1 MTTCIF
7 TSNSS
12 IKHDTG
18 PGHPECPERI
28 PAILTGLKK
37 IQSQKLI
44 WKEIGSFDE
53 KYIELTHSKK
63 YLEKINQSFP
73 KEDLVFLDGD
83 TIVSKGSKK
92 AAYDAVGAIINAIDA
107 VMNQEFDNAFCVVR
121 PPGHH
126 AEKEQAMGFCIFNNV
141 AVGATYLLEKYKLD
155 KVAIIDFDV
164 HHGNGTQDIFYN
176 EKKVLYISSH
186 QFPFYPGTG
195 SKDEIGKFNN
205 ILNIPLKTGTVSEE
219 FFNSY
224 KKVYDKL
231 NEFRPQFIL
240 LSAGF
245 DAHKNDPLANVNLE
259 SRDYYILTKEIMK
272 IAKKIC
278 SNKIVSI
285 LEGGYN
291 LSAIQESAKYHV
303 EALLEV

>member
-1 MTTCIF
+1 VTTCIF
-7 TSNSS
+7 TADSS
-12 IKHDTG
+12 TQHDTG

-28 PAILTGLKK
+28 PSIINGLKR
-37 IQSQKLI
+37 IQSKNLI
-44 WKEIGSFDE
+44 WKDVGSFDE
-53 KYIELTHSKK
+53 KYIKLTHSEK
-63 YLEKINQSFP
+63 YLENINQSFP
-73 KEDLVFLDGD
+73 KEGLDFLDGD

-92 AAYDAVGAIINAIDA
+92 AAYDAVSSIINAIDA
-107 VMNQEFDNAFCVVR
+107 VMNKEFNNAFCVVR

-141 AVGATYLLEKYKLD
+141 AVGATYLLEKYKLN

-195 SKDEIGKFNN
+195 SEDETGKYNN
-205 ILNIPLKTGTVSEE
+205 ILNIPLKAETSSKE
-219 FFNSY
+219 FFDSY

-231 NEFRPQFIL
+231 NEFKPEFIL

-245 DAHKNDPLANVNLE
+245 DAHKNDPLANINLE
-259 SRDYYILTKEIMK
+259 SKDYYTLTKEIIK
-272 IAKKIC
+272 IAKQIC
-278 SNKIVSI
+278 ENKIVSI

-291 LSAIQESAKYHV
+291 LAAIQESAKYHV

>member
-7 TSNSS
+7 TSNYS

-205 ILNIPLKTGTVSEE
+205 ILNIPLKAGTVSED

-245 DAHKNDPLANVNLE
+245 DAHKNDPLANVDLE

>member
-7 TSNSS
+7 TANSS
-12 IKHDTG
+12 IHHDTG

-28 PAILTGLKK
+28 PSIISGLKK
-37 IQSQKLI
+37 IRSQKLI
-44 WKEIGSFDE
+44 FKNVGSFDE
-53 KYIELTHSKK
+53 KYIKLTHSEK
-63 YLEKINQSFP
+63 YFKKINQSFP
-73 KEDLVFLDGD
+73 KEGLAFLDGD
-83 TIVSKGSKK
+83 TIVSKSSKE
-92 AAYDAVGAIINAIDA
+92 AAYDAVSSIINAIDG
-107 VMNQEFDNAFCVVR
+107 VMNKEFDNAFCVIR

-141 AVGATYLLEKYKLD
+141 AVGATYLLEKYKLN

-195 SKDEIGKFNN
+195 SEDETGKYNN
-205 ILNIPLKTGTVSEE
+205 ILNISLKAGTGSEE
-219 FFNSY
+219 FFDSY
-224 KKVYDKL
+224 KRVYDKL
-231 NEFRPQFIL
+231 NEFKPEFIL

-245 DAHKNDPLANVNLE
+245 DAHKNDPLANINLE
-259 SRDYYILTKEIMK
+259 SKDYYTLTKEIMK
-272 IAKKIC
+272 IANQVC
-278 SNKIVSI
+278 GNKIVSI

-291 LSAIQESAKYHV
+291 LAAIQESAKYHV
-303 EALLEV
+303 EALLEI

>member
-7 TSNSS
+7 SSNSS
-12 IKHDTG
+12 IRHDTG

-44 WKEIGSFDE
+44 WREIGSFDE

-205 ILNIPLKTGTVSEE
+205 ILNIPLKAGTVSEE

-245 DAHKNDPLANVNLE
+245 DAHKNDPLANVDLE

>member
-44 WKEIGSFDE
+44 WREIGSFDE

-83 TIVSKGSKK
+83 TIVSNGSKK

-205 ILNIPLKTGTVSEE
+205 ILNIPLKAGTVSEE

-245 DAHKNDPLANVNLE
+245 DAHKNDPLANVDLE

>member
-44 WKEIGSFDE
+44 WREIGSFDE

-92 AAYDAVGAIINAIDA
+92 AAYDAVGAVINAIDA

-205 ILNIPLKTGTVSEE
+205 ILNIPLKAGTVSED
-219 FFNSY
+219 FFNCY

>member
-28 PAILTGLKK
+28 PAILNGLKK

-53 KYIELTHSKK
+53 KYIELTHSQK

-92 AAYDAVGAIINAIDA
+92 AAYDAVGGIINAIDA
-107 VMNQEFDNAFCVVR
+107 VMNQEFNNAFCVVR

-141 AVGATYLLEKYKLD
+141 AVGATYLLEKYKLN

-205 ILNIPLKTGTVSEE
+205 ILNIPLKAGMVSEE

-224 KKVYDKL
+224 KEVYEKL

-259 SRDYYILTKEIMK
+259 SKDYYILTKEIMK
-272 IAKKIC
+272 IAKKVC
-278 SNKIVSI
+278 DNKIVSI

>member
-44 WKEIGSFDE
+44 WREIGSFDE
-53 KYIELTHSKK
+53 KYIELTHSQK

-73 KEDLVFLDGD
+73 KGDLAFLDGD
-83 TIVSKGSKK
+83 TVVSKGSKK

-205 ILNIPLKTGTVSEE
+205 ILNIPLKAGTVSDE
-219 FFNSY
+219 FFNCY

-259 SRDYYILTKEIMK
+259 SKDYYVLTKEIMK

-278 SNKIVSI
+278 GNKIVSI

>member
-1 MTTCIF
+1 VTTCIF
-7 TSNSS
+7 TSNYS

-44 WKEIGSFDE
+44 WREIGSFDE

-205 ILNIPLKTGTVSEE
+205 ILNIPLKAGTVSEE

>member
-28 PAILTGLKK
+28 PAILNGLKK

-53 KYIELTHSKK
+53 KYIELTHSQK

-92 AAYDAVGAIINAIDA
+92 AAYDAVGGIINAIDA
-107 VMNQEFDNAFCVVR
+107 VMNQKFNNAFCVVR

-126 AEKEQAMGFCIFNNV
+126 AEKEQAMGFCLFNNV
-141 AVGATYLLEKYKLD
+141 AVGATYLLEKYKLN

-205 ILNIPLKTGTVSEE
+205 ILNIPLKAGTVSDE
-219 FFNSY
+219 FFNCY

-259 SRDYYILTKEIMK
+259 SKDYYILTKEIMK
-272 IAKKIC
+272 IAKKVC
-278 SNKIVSI
+278 ENKIVSI

>member
-44 WKEIGSFDE
+44 WREIGSFDE

-126 AEKEQAMGFCIFNNV
+126 AEKEHAMGFCIFNNI

-205 ILNIPLKTGTVSEE
+205 ILNIPLKAGTVSED

>member
-7 TSNSS
+7 TANSS
-12 IKHDTG
+12 IHHDTG

-28 PAILTGLKK
+28 PSIISGLKK
-37 IQSQKLI
+37 IRSQKLI
-44 WKEIGSFDE
+44 FKNVGSFDE
-53 KYIELTHSKK
+53 KYIKLTHSEK
-63 YLEKINQSFP
+63 YFKKINQSFP
-73 KEDLVFLDGD
+73 KEGLAFLDGD
-83 TIVSKGSKK
+83 TIVSKSSKE
-92 AAYDAVGAIINAIDA
+92 AAYDAVSSIINAIDA
-107 VMNQEFDNAFCVVR
+107 VMNKEFDNAFCVIR

-141 AVGATYLLEKYKLD
+141 AVGATYLLEKYKLN

-195 SKDEIGKFNN
+195 SEDETGKYNN
-205 ILNIPLKTGTVSEE
+205 ILNIALKAGTGSEE
-219 FFNSY
+219 FFDSY
-224 KKVYDKL
+224 KRVYDKL
-231 NEFRPQFIL
+231 NEFKPEFIL
-240 LSAGF
+240 FSAGF
-245 DAHKNDPLANVNLE
+245 DAHKNDPLANINLE
-259 SRDYYILTKEIMK
+259 SKDYYTLTKEIMK
-272 IAKKIC
+272 IAKQVC
-278 SNKIVSI
+278 ENKIVSI

-291 LSAIQESAKYHV
+291 LAAIQESAKYHV

>member
-44 WKEIGSFDE
+44 WREIGSFDE

-141 AVGATYLLEKYKLD
+141 AVGATYLLEKHKLD

-205 ILNIPLKTGTVSEE
+205 ILNIPLKAGTVSEE

-245 DAHKNDPLANVNLE
+245 DAHKNDPLANVDLE

>member
-44 WKEIGSFDE
+44 WREIGSFDK

-63 YLEKINQSFP
+63 YLKKINQSFP

-205 ILNIPLKTGTVSEE
+205 ILNIPLKAGTVSEE

>member
-7 TSNSS
+7 TADSS
-12 IKHDTG
+12 TQHDTG

-28 PAILTGLKK
+28 PSIINGLKR
-37 IQSQKLI
+37 IQSKNLI
-44 WKEIGSFDE
+44 WKDVGSFDE
-53 KYIELTHSKK
+53 KYIKLTHSEK

-73 KEDLVFLDGD
+73 KEGLDFLDGD

-92 AAYDAVGAIINAIDA
+92 AAYDAVSSIINAIDA
-107 VMNQEFDNAFCVVR
+107 VMNKEFNNAFCVVR

-141 AVGATYLLEKYKLD
+141 AVGATYLLEKYKLN

-195 SKDEIGKFNN
+195 SEDETGKYDN
-205 ILNIPLKTGTVSEE
+205 ILNIPLKAETNSKE
-219 FFNSY
+219 FFDSY

-231 NEFRPQFIL
+231 NEFKPEFIL

-245 DAHKNDPLANVNLE
+245 DAHKNDPLANINLE
-259 SRDYYILTKEIMK
+259 SKDYYTLTKEIMK
-272 IAKKIC
+272 IAKQIC
-278 SNKIVSI
+278 ESKIVSI

-291 LSAIQESAKYHV
+291 LAAIQESAKYHV

>member
-7 TSNSS
+7 TANSS
-12 IKHDTG
+12 IHHDTG

-28 PAILTGLKK
+28 PSIISGLKK
-37 IQSQKLI
+37 IRSQKLI
-44 WKEIGSFDE
+44 FKNVGSFDE
-53 KYIELTHSKK
+53 KYIKLTHSEK
-63 YLEKINQSFP
+63 YFKKINQSFP
-73 KEDLVFLDGD
+73 KEGLAFLDGD
-83 TIVSKGSKK
+83 TIVSKSSKE
-92 AAYDAVGAIINAIDA
+92 AAYDAVSSIINAIDG
-107 VMNQEFDNAFCVVR
+107 VMNKEFDNAFCVIR

-141 AVGATYLLEKYKLD
+141 AVGATYLLEKYKLN

-195 SKDEIGKFNN
+195 SEDETGKYNN
-205 ILNIPLKTGTVSEE
+205 ILNISLKAGTGSEE
-219 FFNSY
+219 FFDSY
-224 KKVYDKL
+224 KRVYDKL
-231 NEFRPQFIL
+231 NEFKPEFIL

-245 DAHKNDPLANVNLE
+245 DAHKNDPLANINLE
-259 SRDYYILTKEIMK
+259 SKDYYTLTKEIMK
-272 IAKKIC
+272 IAKQVC
-278 SNKIVSI
+278 NNKIVSI

-291 LSAIQESAKYHV
+291 LTAIQESAKYHV

>member
-1 MTTCIF
+1 VTTCIF
-7 TSNSS
+7 TADSS
-12 IKHDTG
+12 TQHDTG

-28 PAILTGLKK
+28 PSIINGLKR
-37 IQSQKLI
+37 IQSKNLI
-44 WKEIGSFDE
+44 WKDVGSFDE
-53 KYIELTHSKK
+53 KYIKLTHSEK

-73 KEDLVFLDGD
+73 KEGLDFLDGD

-92 AAYDAVGAIINAIDA
+92 AAYDAVSSIINAIDA
-107 VMNQEFDNAFCVVR
+107 VMKKEFNNAFCVVR

-141 AVGATYLLEKYKLD
+141 AVGATYLLEKYKLN

-195 SKDEIGKFNN
+195 SEDETGKYNN
-205 ILNIPLKTGTVSEE
+205 ILNIPLKAETSSKE
-219 FFNSY
+219 FFDSY

-231 NEFRPQFIL
+231 NEFKPEFIL

-245 DAHKNDPLANVNLE
+245 DAHKNDPLANINLE
-259 SRDYYILTKEIMK
+259 SKDYYTLTKEIMK
-272 IAKKIC
+272 IAKQIC
-278 SNKIVSI
+278 ESKIVSI

-291 LSAIQESAKYHV
+291 LAAIQESAKYHV

>member
-44 WKEIGSFDE
+44 WREIGSFDE

-126 AEKEQAMGFCIFNNV
+126 AEKEHAMGFCIFNNI

-205 ILNIPLKTGTVSEE
+205 ILNIPLKAGTVSEE

-245 DAHKNDPLANVNLE
+245 DAHKNDPLANVDLE

>member
-7 TSNSS
+7 TSNSF

-44 WKEIGSFDE
+44 WREIGSFDE

-205 ILNIPLKTGTVSEE
+205 ILNIPLKAGTVSEE

>member
-12 IKHDTG
+12 IRHDTG

-28 PAILTGLKK
+28 PAILNGLKK

-53 KYIELTHSKK
+53 KYIELTHSQK

-205 ILNIPLKTGTVSEE
+205 ILNIPLKAGTVSEE

-259 SRDYYILTKEIMK
+259 SKDYYILTKEIMK

-278 SNKIVSI
+278 GNKIVSI

>member
-44 WKEIGSFDE
+44 WKEIRSFDE

-205 ILNIPLKTGTVSEE
+205 ILNIPLKAGTISEE

>member
-1 MTTCIF
+1 MTTCLF
-7 TSNSS
+7 TANSS
-12 IKHDTG
+12 IQHDTG

-28 PAILTGLKK
+28 PSIINGLKR
-37 IQSQKLI
+37 IQSKDLI
-44 WKEIGSFDE
+44 WKDVGSFDE
-53 KYIELTHSKK
+53 KYIKLTHSEK
-63 YLEKINQSFP
+63 YFEKINQSFP
-73 KEDLVFLDGD
+73 KEGLDFLDGD

-92 AAYDAVGAIINAIDA
+92 AAYDAVSSIINAIDA
-107 VMNQEFDNAFCVVR
+107 VMNKEFNNAFCVVR

-141 AVGATYLLEKYKLD
+141 AVGATYLLEKYKLNR
-155 KVAIIDFDV
+155 VAIIDFDV

-195 SKDEIGKFNN
+195 SEDQTGKYNN
-205 ILNIPLKTGTVSEE
+205 ILNIPLKAETSSKE
-219 FFNSY
+219 FFDSY

-231 NEFRPQFIL
+231 NQFKPEFIL

-245 DAHKNDPLANVNLE
+245 DAHKNDPLANINLE
-259 SRDYYILTKEIMK
+259 SKDYYTLTKEIMK
-272 IAKKIC
+272 IAKQIC
-278 SNKIVSI
+278 ESKIVSI

-291 LSAIQESAKYHV
+291 LAAIQESAKYHV

>member
-28 PAILTGLKK
+28 PAILNGLKK

-44 WKEIGSFDE
+44 WKEIGSFDK
-53 KYIELTHSKK
+53 KYIELTHSQK

-83 TIVSKGSKK
+83 TIVSEGSKK
-92 AAYDAVGAIINAIDA
+92 AAYDAVGGIINAIDA
-107 VMNQEFDNAFCVVR
+107 VMNQEFNNAFCVVR

-141 AVGATYLLEKYKLD
+141 AIGATYLLEKYKLN

-205 ILNIPLKTGTVSEE
+205 ILNIPLKAGTVSEE

-224 KKVYDKL
+224 KKVYEKL
-231 NEFRPQFIL
+231 KEFSPQFIL

-259 SRDYYILTKEIMK
+259 SKDYYILTKEIMK
-272 IAKKIC
+272 IAKKVC
-278 SNKIVSI
+278 DNKIVSI

>member
-7 TSNSS
+7 TSNFS

-28 PAILTGLKK
+28 PAILNGLKK

-53 KYIELTHSKK
+53 KYIELTHSQK

-92 AAYDAVGAIINAIDA
+92 AAYDAVGGIINAIDA

-141 AVGATYLLEKYKLD
+141 AVGATYLLEKYKLN

-205 ILNIPLKTGTVSEE
+205 ILNIPLKAGTVSEE

-224 KKVYDKL
+224 KKVYEKL
-231 NEFRPQFIL
+231 NEFSPQFIL

-259 SRDYYILTKEIMK
+259 SKDYYILTKEIMK
-272 IAKKIC
+272 IAKKVC
-278 SNKIVSI
+278 DNKIVSI

>member
-7 TSNSS
+7 TAESS
-12 IKHDTG
+12 IQHDTG

-28 PAILTGLKK
+28 PSIINGLKK
-37 IQSQKLI
+37 IQSKNLI
-44 WKEIGSFDE
+44 WKNVGSFDE
-53 KYIELTHSKK
+53 KYIKLTHSEK
-63 YLEKINQSFP
+63 YFEKINQSFP
-73 KEDLVFLDGD
+73 KEGLDFLDGD

-92 AAYDAVGAIINAIDA
+92 AAYDAVASIANAIDS
-107 VMNQEFDNAFCVVR
+107 VMNKESHNAFCVVR

-126 AEKEQAMGFCIFNNV
+126 AEKEHAMGFCIFNNV
-141 AVGATYLLEKYKLD
+141 AVGATYLIEKYKLSR
-155 KVAIIDFDV
+155 VAIIDFDV

-195 SKDEIGKFNN
+195 SEDETGKYNN
-205 ILNIPLKTGTVSEE
+205 ILNIPLKSGTDSKE
-219 FFNSY
+219 FFKSY
-224 KKVYDKL
+224 KKVYTKL
-231 NEFRPQFIL
+231 NEFKPEFVL

-245 DAHKNDPLANVNLE
+245 DAHKNDPLANINLE
-259 SRDYYILTKEIMK
+259 SKDYYTLTNEIMK
-272 IAKKIC
+272 IAKQVC
-278 SNKIVSI
+278 GNKIVSI

-291 LSAIQESAKYHV
+291 LTAIQESAKYHV

>member
-28 PAILTGLKK
+28 PAILNGLKK

-53 KYIELTHSKK
+53 KYIELTHSQK

-92 AAYDAVGAIINAIDA
+92 AAYDAVGGIINAIDV

-141 AVGATYLLEKYKLD
+141 AVGATYLLEKYKLN

-205 ILNIPLKTGTVSEE
+205 ILNIPLKAGTVSEE

-224 KKVYDKL
+224 KKVYEKL
-231 NEFRPQFIL
+231 NEFSPQFIL

-259 SRDYYILTKEIMK
+259 SKDYYILTKEIMK
-272 IAKKIC
+272 IAKKVC
-278 SNKIVSI
+278 DNKIVSI

>member
-44 WKEIGSFDE
+44 WREIGSFDE

-195 SKDEIGKFNN
+195 
-205 ILNIPLKTGTVSEE
+205 
-219 FFNSY
+219 Y
-224 KKVYDKL
+224 
-231 NEFRPQFIL
+231 
-240 LSAGF
+240 
-245 DAHKNDPLANVNLE
+245 LE

>member
-7 TSNSS
+7 TSNSF

-44 WKEIGSFDE
+44 WREIGSFDE

-126 AEKEQAMGFCIFNNV
+126 AEKEHAMGFCIFNNV

-205 ILNIPLKTGTVSEE
+205 ILNIPLKAGTVSEE

-245 DAHKNDPLANVNLE
+245 DAHKNDPLANVDLE

>member
-7 TSNSS
+7 TADASTQ
-12 IKHDTG
+12 HDTG

-28 PAILTGLKK
+28 PSIINGLKR
-37 IQSQKLI
+37 IQSKNLI
-44 WKEIGSFDE
+44 WKDVGSFDE
-53 KYIELTHSKK
+53 KYIKLTHSEK

-73 KEDLVFLDGD
+73 KEGLDFLDGD

-92 AAYDAVGAIINAIDA
+92 AAYDAVSSIINAIDA
-107 VMNQEFDNAFCVVR
+107 VMNKEFNNAFCVVR

-141 AVGATYLLEKYKLD
+141 AVGATYLLEKYKLN

-195 SKDEIGKFNN
+195 SEDETGKYDN
-205 ILNIPLKTGTVSEE
+205 ILNIPLKAETSSKE
-219 FFNSY
+219 FFDSY

-231 NEFRPQFIL
+231 NEFKPEFIL

-245 DAHKNDPLANVNLE
+245 DAHKNDPLANINLE
-259 SRDYYILTKEIMK
+259 SKDYYTLTKEIMK
-272 IAKKIC
+272 IAKQIC
-278 SNKIVSI
+278 ENKIVSI

-291 LSAIQESAKYHV
+291 LAAIQESAKYHV

>member
-1 MTTCIF
+1 VTTCIF

-28 PAILTGLKK
+28 PAILNGLKK

-205 ILNIPLKTGTVSEE
+205 ILNIPLKAGTVSEE

-224 KKVYDKL
+224 KKVYEKL
-231 NEFRPQFIL
+231 NEFSPQFIL

-259 SRDYYILTKEIMK
+259 SKDYYILTKEIMK
-272 IAKKIC
+272 IAKKVC
-278 SNKIVSI
+278 DNKIVSI

>member
-7 TSNSS
+7 TADSS
-12 IKHDTG
+12 TQHDTG

-28 PAILTGLKK
+28 PSIINGLKR
-37 IQSQKLI
+37 IQSKNLI
-44 WKEIGSFDE
+44 WKDVGSFDE
-53 KYIELTHSKK
+53 KYIKLTHSEK

-73 KEDLVFLDGD
+73 KEGLDFLDGD

-92 AAYDAVGAIINAIDA
+92 AAYDAVSSIINAIDA
-107 VMNQEFDNAFCVVR
+107 VMNKEFNNAFCVVR

-141 AVGATYLLEKYKLD
+141 AVGATYLLEKYKLN

-195 SKDEIGKFNN
+195 SEDETGKYNN
-205 ILNIPLKTGTVSEE
+205 ILNIALKAGTGSEE
-219 FFNSY
+219 FFDSY
-224 KKVYDKL
+224 KRVYDKL
-231 NEFRPQFIL
+231 NEFKPEFIL

-245 DAHKNDPLANVNLE
+245 DAHKNDPLANINLE
-259 SRDYYILTKEIMK
+259 SKDYYTLTKEIMK
-272 IAKKIC
+272 IAKQIC
-278 SNKIVSI
+278 ESKIVSI

-291 LSAIQESAKYHV
+291 LAAIQESAKYHV

>member
-1 MTTCIF
+1 VTTCIF

-28 PAILTGLKK
+28 PAILNGLKK

-53 KYIELTHSKK
+53 KYIELTHSQK

-92 AAYDAVGAIINAIDA
+92 AAYDAVGGIINAIDA
-107 VMNQEFDNAFCVVR
+107 VMNQEFNNAFCVVR

-141 AVGATYLLEKYKLD
+141 AVGATYLLEKYKLN

-195 SKDEIGKFNN
+195 SRDEIGKFNN
-205 ILNIPLKTGTVSEE
+205 ILNIPLKAGTVSEE

-224 KKVYDKL
+224 KKVYEKL
-231 NEFRPQFIL
+231 NEFSPQFIL

-259 SRDYYILTKEIMK
+259 SKDYYILTKEIMK
-272 IAKKIC
+272 IAKKVC
-278 SNKIVSI
+278 DNKIVSI

>member
-44 WKEIGSFDE
+44 WREIGSFDE

-107 VMNQEFDNAFCVVR
+107 VMNQEFDNAFCIVR

-126 AEKEQAMGFCIFNNV
+126 AEKGQAMGFCIFNNV
-141 AVGATYLLEKYKLD
+141 AVGATYLLEKHKLD

-205 ILNIPLKTGTVSEE
+205 ILNIPLKAGTVSEE

>member
-44 WKEIGSFDE
+44 WREIGSFDE

-205 ILNIPLKTGTVSEE
+205 ILNIPLKAGTVSEE
-219 FFNSY
+219 FFNNY

>member
-205 ILNIPLKTGTVSEE
+205 ILNIPLKAGTVSEE
-219 FFNSY
+219 FFNNY

-245 DAHKNDPLANVNLE
+245 DAHKNDPLANVDLE

>member
-28 PAILTGLKK
+28 PAILNGLKK

-53 KYIELTHSKK
+53 KYIELTHSQK

-92 AAYDAVGAIINAIDA
+92 AAYDAVGSIINAIDA
-107 VMNQEFDNAFCVVR
+107 VMNQEFNNAFCVVR

-141 AVGATYLLEKYKLD
+141 AVGATYLLEKYKLN

-205 ILNIPLKTGTVSEE
+205 ILNIPLKAGTVSEE

-224 KKVYDKL
+224 KKVYEKL
-231 NEFRPQFIL
+231 NEFSPQFIL

-259 SRDYYILTKEIMK
+259 SKDYYILTKEIMK
-272 IAKKIC
+272 IAKKVC
-278 SNKIVSI
+278 DNKIVSI

>member
-7 TSNSS
+7 TSNYS

-44 WKEIGSFDE
+44 WREIGSFDE

-205 ILNIPLKTGTVSEE
+205 ILNIPLKAGTVSED

>member
-18 PGHPECPERI
+18 HGHPECPERI

-44 WKEIGSFDE
+44 WREIGSFDE

-141 AVGATYLLEKYKLD
+141 AVGATYLLEKHKLD

-205 ILNIPLKTGTVSEE
+205 ILNIPLKAGTVSEE
-219 FFNSY
+219 FFDSY

-245 DAHKNDPLANVNLE
+245 DAHKNDPLANVDLE